1 MQININK
8 KEAELL
14 LKAIQELQHV
24 VSEMELEEEG
34 SSGYTPYEMVNTN
47 TLKLKI
53 KNEMRKQKSKEYV
66 FNKIGRPLK

>member
-24 VSEMELEEEG
+24 VSEMELEQEG

>member
-1 MQININK
+1 MQISINK

-24 VSEMELEEEG
+24 VSEMELEQEG

-53 KNEMRKQKSKEYV
+53 KKEMSKQRAEVRGLK
-66 FNKIGRPLK
+66 KIFRGLK

>member
-1 MQININK
+1 VNIYINK

-14 LKAIQELQHV
+14 LKAIHELQHV
-24 VSEMELEEEG
+24 VEEMELEEEG

-53 KNEMRKQKSKEYV
+53 KNAMAQKKREARK
-66 FNKIGRPLK
+66 

>member
-1 MQININK
+1 MQIYINK
-8 KEAELL
+8 KEAELF

-24 VSEMELEEEG
+24 VKEMELEEEG

-53 KNEMRKQKSKEYV
+53 KNAMAQKRREA
-66 FNKIGRPLK
+66 RQ